1 MPALNEEQTIAK
13 VIRSIPTAIDGVAT
27 LEVLVVDDG
36 SSDATRA
43 VAIEAGAKVLS
54 HNTNKGVGQ
63 AFQTAV
69 SYALESKADILVSID
84 ADGQF
89 DVQQIESMIQPILM
103 GGADFCIGIR
113 FSDGKPPVMPF
124 IKYWGNKQVNKIV
137 SFVSSTKI
145 KDASCGFRAYSR
157 DCLLSLNL
165 HGSFT
170 YTHET
175 ILDLIDKGYK
185 IAQVPVN
192 VIYFEERVSRIADS
206 IFNYA
211 AKTSIIIFKSLKD
224 YKPLYFFLWIAL
236 FIFVIGLSLGGWT
249 FIHWVV
255 NKTITPYKGI
265 GIIGLTFIGLSFI
278 ISIFAFMAD
287 MLGRI
292 RRNQE
297 KILFFLKK
305 THFDEDSKS

>member
-1 MPALNEEQTIAK
+1 MPALNEEETIEK
-13 VIRSIPTAIDGVAT
+13 VISSIPKTISGVEKI
-27 LEVLVVDDG
+27 EVLVVDDG
-36 SSDATRA
+36 STDQTRTIA
-43 VAIEAGAKVLS
+43 LASGAHVVS
-54 HNTNKGVGQ
+54 HNKNKGVGL

-69 SYALESKADILVSID
+69 DFALTSKADVLVSID

-89 DVQQIESMIQPILM
+89 DVHEISSMIQPILM
-103 GGADFCIGIR
+103 GYADFCIGVR
-113 FSDGKPPVMPF
+113 FKEGKPPVMPF
-124 IKYWGNKQVNKIV
+124 IKYWGNKQVNRIV
-137 SFVSSTKI
+137 SFVSNTKI
-145 KDASCGFRAYSR
+145 NDASCGFRAYSR

-175 ILDLIDKGYK
+175 ILDLLDKGFK
-185 IAQVPVN
+185 IAQVPVK
-192 VIYFEERVSRIADS
+192 VTYFEYRVSRIADS
-206 IFNYA
+206 IVNYA
-211 AKTSIIIFKSLKD
+211 AKTSMIIFKSLKD
-224 YKPLYFFLWIAL
+224 YKPLMFFLSIAF
-236 FIFVIGLSLGGWT
+236 FIFIIGFLLGGWT
-249 FIHWVV
+249 LIHWII
-255 NKTITPYKGI
+255 NKTITPYKGL

-305 THFDEDSKS
+305 THFDESY